1 MAPDPAAGSD
11 REGTNPGRGAGGAR
25 AGDPRKGATS
35 ATHGPRVPPAPTAQG
50 NPAARALQEA
60 ARGEAF
66 LRWGQYQSAVESF
79 QRAVALKPDEAAYH
93 VALAGAAD
101 GSGLETLV
109 EKHGIEAA
117 RLDPREPR
125 AHYVLA
131 KSFYRGGQLSRAL
144 EHSARAV
151 ALAPDDVDYV
161 VLHGSLLFGAG
172 RAREA
177 ADALERLIAA
187 GSTDRWLASLYARV
201 APSVTQERRATEVV
215 ERALAASGHHADPTG
230 GPMLHFAAS
239 SLLDRLGRYD
249 EAFEQARLG
258 NEILRG
264 SSSRHDPQGHSQWV
278 TRKIEYFSRERVESL
293 PRATHDSRRPI
304 FIVGMPRSGT
314 TLVEQILGCHPLVYP
329 GGELQSLRLVAKHST
344 DADWAAGESYPEH
357 FDDLSLARANR
368 LAARY
373 LSDIDAIDKTAAH
386 VTDKQPLNFL
396 ILDMVELLFPR
407 SRVIHCVRGPLDT
420 CLSCYMTNF
429 EVPNAFKF
437 HLGHLG
443 SYYRDYVLLMEH
455 WKAVLTV
462 PILDVRYED
471 LVLDTRGQV
480 RRMLEFLEL
489 KWDDRCM
496 RYYENERTVKTA
508 SIDQVRKPIYTSSIG
523 RWKHYEVHLAPLIAA
538 LGTTT

>member
-1 MAPDPAAGSD
+1 MTPDPAAGSD
-11 REGTNPGRGAGGAR
+11 RDGANAGRGSGGAR
-25 AGDPRKGATS
+25 KGTTS
-35 ATHGPRVPPAPTAQG
+35 AAHGPRVPPAPPVPG
-50 NPAARALQEA
+50 HPVARALQEA

-66 LRWGQYQSAVESF
+66 LRRGQYQSAVESF

-101 GSGLETLV
+101 GSGLESLV
-109 EKHGIEAA
+109 EKHGMEAA

-131 KSFYRGGQLSRAL
+131 KSFYRSGQPSRAL
-144 EHSARAV
+144 EHSSRAV
-151 ALAPDDVDYV
+151 ALAPEGLDYA

-172 RAREA
+172 RAKDA
-177 ADALERLIAA
+177 AAALEPFLAD
-187 GSTDRWLASLYARV
+187 GSTDRWLASLYARI
-201 APSVTQERRATEVV
+201 APSIQQERRAVDVV
-215 ERALAASGHHADPTG
+215 GRALADAGHQADPSG
-230 GPMLHFAAS
+230 RPMLHFAAS
-239 SLLDRLGRYD
+239 SLLDRLGHYD

-258 NEILRG
+258 NEVARTG
-264 SSSRHDPQGHSQWV
+264 APRHDPQGHSNWV
-278 TRKIEYFSRERVESL
+278 TRKIDYFSDERVEAL
-293 PRATHDSRRPI
+293 PRATHESRRPI

-329 GGELQSLRLVAKHST
+329 GGELQSLRLVTKHSA

-368 LAARY
+368 LATHY

-386 VTDKQPLNFL
+386 LTDKQPLNFL

-407 SRVIHCVRGPLDT
+407 SRVIHCVRNPLDT

-437 HLGHLG
+437 DLGHLG
-443 SYYRDYVLLMEH
+443 AYYRDYQRLTEH
-455 WKAVLTV
+455 WKKVLTV
-462 PILDVRYED
+462 PILEVRYED

-480 RRMLEFLEL
+480 RRMLEFLNL
-489 KWDDRCM
+489 SWDDRCM
-496 RYYENERTVKTA
+496 RYYENERTVRTA
-508 SIDQVRKPIYTSSIG
+508 SIDQVRKPIYTSSVG
-523 RWKHYEVHLAPLIAA
+523 RWKHYERHLAPLIAA
-538 LGTTT
+538 LGAA